1 LDWDSIITESTNTP
15 IYKMTNDNSFKK
27 TAQIVT
33 EQLDNYLKDSKNGQ
47 LQTLKQNTPQKIA
60 GDLNLE
66 SLIKNGN
73 ILGDG
78 FPSFLKNYL
87 ENTQHLHHP
96 HFLGHQVSAPNMASS
111 FADYIHG
118 AINNPMAIYE
128 MGPAAATLEKVVVN
142 WMLDKIGWFK
152 ASSYIETNLEI
163 CKGAGILTHGGSL
176 ANLTALLAARA
187 QCDTQSWSNGNTNN
201 LVVLAPQNAHYSV
214 AKSLAIMGIGYDNV
228 VSIETDKNEV
238 LLPKSLEEIYFKTIK
253 EGKKIMAV
261 VANACAT
268 ATGLYDPLEEIGI
281 FCNKHNLWLHIDGA
295 HGASALLSDKKKN
308 LLKGVHLAD
317 SLVWDA
323 HKMLETSALSA
334 AVLFKNYR
342 HLEQTFKQKGDYLF
356 FEKEEI
362 GFDLMD
368 KAIECTKAPL
378 GTKVFMAIAYKGEKG
393 LAKDI
398 EASYDKTLAF
408 YKLIL
413 ANENFDCPYKPQSN
427 ILCFRHKAFL
437 NNDDLQLKL
446 RNELVK
452 KGNFY
457 ITTTTVKSKR
467 YLRIAVMN
475 NQTEAKHIEALL
487 EEIDAIANTLN

>member
-1 LDWDSIITESTNTP
+1 
-15 IYKMTNDNSFKK
+15 MTNDNTFKK

-47 LQTLKQNTPQKIA
+47 LHTLKQNTPQKIA
-60 GDLNLE
+60 EDLNLE

-73 ILGDG
+73 ILGDE
-78 FPSFLKNYL
+78 FSTFLKNYL
-87 ENTQHLHHP
+87 DNTQHLHHP
-96 HFLGHQVSAPNMASS
+96 HFLGHQVSAPNTAAS

-118 AINNPMAIYE
+118 VINNPMAIYE

-152 ASSYIETNLEI
+152 ASSYIETNLEL
-163 CKGAGILTHGGSL
+163 CKGAGILTHGGSM

-187 QCDTQSWSNGNTNN
+187 QCDTQAWSNGNTDN

-214 AKSLAIMGIGYDNV
+214 AKSLAIMGIGYDKV
-228 VSIETDKNEV
+228 ISIETDKNEI
-238 LLPKSLEEIYFKTIK
+238 LLPKSLEKTYFKTIK
-253 EGKKIMAV
+253 EGKTIMAV

-268 ATGLYDPLEEIGI
+268 GTGLYDPIEEIGE
-281 FCNKHNLWLHIDGA
+281 FCNKHNLWLHIDAA
-295 HGASALLSDKKKN
+295 HGASALLSDTKKD

-323 HKMLETSALSA
+323 HKMLQTSALSA
-334 AVLFKNYR
+334 AVLFKDYK
-342 HLEQTFKQKGDYLF
+342 HLNQTFKQKGDYLF
-356 FEKEEI
+356 FEKEDI

-378 GTKVFMAIAYKGEKG
+378 GTKAFMAIAYKGEKG

-398 EASYDKTLAF
+398 ETSFDKALAF
-408 YKLIL
+408 YKIIL
-413 ANENFDCPYKPQSN
+413 SHGNFECPYEPQSN

-437 NNDDLQLKL
+437 NNDNLQLKL

-452 KGNFY
+452 KGNFF
-457 ITTTTVKSKR
+457 ITTTTVKNKR

-475 NQTEAKHIEALL
+475 NQTEVKHINNLL
-487 EEIDAIANTLN
+487 EELDEIAKNLA